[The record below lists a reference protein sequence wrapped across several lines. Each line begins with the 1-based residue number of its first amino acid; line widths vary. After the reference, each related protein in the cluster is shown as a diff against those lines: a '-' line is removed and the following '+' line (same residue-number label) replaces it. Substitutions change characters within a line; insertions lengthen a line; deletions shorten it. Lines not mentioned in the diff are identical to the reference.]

1 MENTSPVSSPLI
13 FKALIDCTKDI
24 GLTGISKDG
33 VNTYQRFNY
42 RSIDD
47 CLAAFNKVFA
57 KNGICTTQRTLN
69 TVFENLGK
77 DTKGAQV
84 WGITFDLEVI
94 FYAEDGSSLTSTISM
109 ANDGKDRSKLVGQAT
124 SYALKELLFKQ
135 FVVPVEGADDIDSRD
150 EEGRP
155 TSVLHGRIEQDTER
169 ILSRPPQSSRN
180 KQGIAWIKPD
190 LAKGMEATIGWA
202 TAMTGKSEAEVRTIL
217 DTVPSDA
224 NGKKASNFLAH
235 IEAIWASN

>member
-1 MENTSPVSSPLI
+1 MVNSPLEIVHSNIPANEKSKATPLI

-33 VNTYQRFNY
+33 TNSFQRFNY
-42 RSIDD
+42 RSIDG

-135 FVVPVEGADDIDSRD
+135 FVVPIEGADDIDSRD

-155 TSVLHGRIEQDTER
+155 ISVL
-169 ILSRPPQSSRN
+169 PPKNNVTN
-180 KQGIAWIKPD
+180 KRGVAWVKPD
-190 LAKGMEATIGWA
+190 LAKGMDATVAWA
-202 TAMTGKSEAEVRTIL
+202 TTMTGLPEVEIKAIL
-217 DTVPSDA
+217 DNIKPDA
-224 NGKKASNFLAH
+224 QGKKASGFLAQ
-235 IEAIWASN
+235 IEAIWATN

>member
-155 TSVLHGRIEQDTER
+155 TSVL
-169 ILSRPPQSSRN
+169 PQNGQLTLVGKPDKACPRSRN

-190 LAKGMEATIGWA
+190 LAKGMDATVAWA
-202 TAMTGKSEAEVRTIL
+202 TTMTGLPQADVRAIL
-217 DTVPSDA
+217 ETVKPDA
-224 NGKKASNFLAH
+224 KGKKASNFLAH